1 MNTQAQ
7 IPVKDIENLR
17 KAMASKDID
26 QTKKYAVDCGNGKI
40 IEFTG
45 SEMLKVG
52 GAFLAFYDAQA
63 SGNKAEMYRALV
75 RLATI

>member
-7 IPVKDIENLR
+7 TPVKDIENLR
-17 KAMASKDID
+17 KAMASNHID
-26 QTKKYAVDCGNGKI
+26 PTKKYAVDCGNGKI

-52 GAFLAFYDAQA
+52 GAFLAFYDAQ
-63 SGNKAEMYRALV
+63 SRGDKAEMYRALG
-75 RLATI
+75 RLAAI